1 MSLENQVIYNIMI
14 YHKHGLQSIV
24 RDCLIRSPP
33 SLLFPA
39 PVQVRFRAFRLQT
52 GSLAPDYARTAD
64 FCQRDFRYAAVRA
77 DSSVADGP
85 TPDMCVV
92 AASLPILGGFIPSLS
107 VIKKLQAQQSDL
119 ECWNRGKKSREQARS
134 GALVVSGVCVLR
146 VPIPRQ
152 NLETILIEKIR
163 KSVSDCVLLR
173 SLTSKQVTRRLTVR
187 NYLDFHSIAP

>member
-1 MSLENQVIYNIMI
+1 MTGRMELDRITNKIGYWIQTFPMSLENQVIYNIMI

-85 TPDMCVV
+85 TPEMCVV

-107 VIKKLQAQQSDL
+107 VIKNSRPSSQTQSAGIEGRRAANKRDQVPQSL
-119 ECWNRGKKSREQARS
+119 AEFASSAYPYLVRIQKRS
-134 GALVVSGVCVLR
+134 
-146 VPIPRQ
+146 
-152 NLETILIEKIR
+152 
-163 KSVSDCVLLR
+163 
-173 SLTSKQVTRRLTVR
+173 
-187 NYLDFHSIAP
+187 